1 MGPCKVSEFGA
12 RCACFAFPLLETWT
26 VRDRLLHLLV
36 GGSVRSHQ
44 LELFFTTASAC
55 WCTLVYLVP
64 SRFVTPL
71 EVCPRRHRTSEPTHW
86 ITISICNLLLK
97 SSDEEMTSI
106 SQMETSQC
114 RWRQF
119 GPQTALPLGTRAYP
133 STICFCVTSV
143 LASGSRWLQRW
154 VRSFVPAV
162 ALSVSWLALGA
173 KLHAF
178 TCIDGHTEFHNDFL
192 VSQSCDSRFASVKC
206 KHHVRRRIPREALP
220 VQDGRNRFSPSRCGT
235 RHHAAETGT
244 TSCPTSAK
252 EFAFNFI
259 AVLF

>member
-1 MGPCKVSEFGA
+1 MIDCFTCWLVVQ
-12 RCACFAFPLLETWT
+12 CA
-26 VRDRLLHLLV
+26 VN
-36 GGSVRSHQ
+36 Q
-44 LELFFTTASAC
+44 QELFFTTASAC

-106 SQMETSQC
+106 SQMETSQS

-192 VSQSCDSRFASVKC
+192 VPNLVTVVSRVSSASITSEDEFLERHCQSRMDETGLVHPDAGLGITQLRQA
-206 KHHVRRRIPREALP
+206 RLP
-220 VQDGRNRFSPSRCGT
+220 VQRARKSSPSI
-235 RHHAAETGT
+235 
-244 TSCPTSAK
+244 S
-252 EFAFNFI
+252 
-259 AVLF
+259 